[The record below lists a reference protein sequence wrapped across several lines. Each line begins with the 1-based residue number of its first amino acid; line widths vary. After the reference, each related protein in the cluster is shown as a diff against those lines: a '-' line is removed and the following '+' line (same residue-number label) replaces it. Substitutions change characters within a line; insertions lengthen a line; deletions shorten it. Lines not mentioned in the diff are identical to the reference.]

1 MEMIER
7 PPRTRRK
14 FLSRIAL
21 ACVALASLAAFG
33 VDKEELDCEQAVA
46 HLVKCCPDFDARSIV
61 CERSGGCGGGA
72 ASRVDLDLLRSECIL
87 GASCDDLVAS
97 GACEQPKKVVCE

>member
-14 FLSRIAL
+14 FLKRIAL

-46 HLVKCCPDFDARSIV
+46 HLVSCCPGFDARSIV
-61 CERSGGCGGGA
+61 CEQASGCGGSGN
-72 ASRVDLDLLRSECIL
+72 RVDLNLARSACIL
-87 GASCDDLVAS
+87 GASCEDLVAS
-97 GACEQPKKVVCE
+97 GACEHAKQVVCE

>member
-7 PPRTRRK
+7 PARHRRK
-14 FLSRIAL
+14 FLVRIAL
-21 ACVALASLAAFG
+21 ACVALASLSAFG

-46 HLVKCCPDFDARSIV
+46 HLIACCPGFDARSIV
-61 CERSGGCGGGA
+61 CEHGAGCGGSS
-72 ASRVDLDLLRSECIL
+72 SRVDLNLARSGCIL
-87 GASCDDLVAS
+87 GASCEDLVAS

>member
-14 FLSRIAL
+14 FLVRIAL
-21 ACVALASLAAFG
+21 ACVALASLSAFG

-46 HLVKCCPDFDARSIV
+46 HLVSCCPGFDARSIV
-61 CERSGGCGGGA
+61 CEQPSGCGGKA
-72 ASRVDLDLLRSECIL
+72 NHVDLDLGRSECIL
-87 GASCDDLVAS
+87 GASCEDLVAS
-97 GACEQPKKVVCE
+97 GACEQPKQVICE